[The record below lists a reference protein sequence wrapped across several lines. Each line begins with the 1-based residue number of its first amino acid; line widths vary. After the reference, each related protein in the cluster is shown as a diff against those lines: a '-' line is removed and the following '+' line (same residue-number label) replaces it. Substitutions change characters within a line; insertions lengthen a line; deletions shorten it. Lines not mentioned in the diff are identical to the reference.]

1 MSANVG
7 YRRRDA
13 NASDAIAAILH
24 PDEGFREKQQRKG
37 VTPRDFER
45 ENKLRVKRLQAE
57 NRDHRSREKAKQPQE
72 FKLTRFKSVRPR
84 VFQEEESS
92 NGEQVKKHDFLRR
105 GGRSSSLAS
114 APGSVSSS
122 SRTPS
127 APGSVSS
134 SSRASSAPRSEPG
147 SMSRL
152 QSPSHSIN
160 SSGSRRHIYRKAPVP
175 SRTELER
182 REEELE
188 KMNKKERVDFVNAN
202 AWEVI
207 KKAPS
212 VRIDEDQELRSV
224 NRNFGRIPKY
234 LLERKEQWAREEDER
249 RRNAPDP
256 DCPPGMVLLD
266 EDERV
271 RTLSVLH
278 KSLTEAQ
285 LRMNSLPLR
294 IETMNQIRRKNELE
308 TKLQEIEDAIKVF
321 DRAKVYVAAPLTSAS
336 ENNRERTGSI
346 AA

>member
-1 MSANVG
+1 MSAGVG

-24 PDEGFREKQQRKG
+24 PDEGFREKQQRRG
-37 VTPRDFER
+37 VTPKDFER
-45 ENKLRVKRLQAE
+45 ENKLRVKKLQTE
-57 NRDHRSREKAKQPQE
+57 NRERRRREEAKQQQE

-84 VFQEEESS
+84 VFREEETAS
-92 NGEQVKKHDFLRR
+92 GEQIKKHDYLRR
-105 GGRSSSLAS
+105 GGRSSSVAS
-114 APGSVSSS
+114 APGSVSAS

-127 APGSVSS
+127 ES
-134 SSRASSAPRSEPG
+134 G

-152 QSPSHSIN
+152 QSPSHSTA
-160 SSGSRRHIYRKAPVP
+160 SSGSRRLLNRKAPVP
-175 SRTELER
+175 SLRELER
-182 REEELE
+182 RDEELA

-212 VRIDEDQELRSV
+212 VRIEEQEPRPV

-234 LLERKEQWAREEDER
+234 LLERKEQWAREEEER

-271 RTLSVLH
+271 RTLNVLR

-285 LRMNSLPLR
+285 LRMNTLPLR
-294 IETMNQIRRKNELE
+294 IETLNQIRRKNELE
-308 TKLQEIEDAIKVF
+308 AKLQEIEDAIKVF
-321 DRAKVYVAAPLTSAS
+321 DRAKVYVAAPLAS
-336 ENNRERTGSI
+336 DPEDNRGRTASI

>member
-72 FKLTRFKSVRPR
+72 FKLTRFKS
-84 VFQEEESS
+84 SS

-134 SSRASSAPRSEPG
+134 SSRTSSAPRSEPG

-321 DRAKVYVAAPLTSAS
+321 DRAKVAS